1 MKHPFMYRLGA
12 SLIVLMLVS
21 NIACA
26 QQVSAPQAQQG
37 AVQHGRGDAIA
48 NACRQELR
56 RICSLGFPP
65 NHSLVDRCIADNQ
78 DKLSA
83 PCRALF
89 RERQKSMTRSPGE
102 DRR

>member
-12 SLIVLMLVS
+12 SLTVLMVVS

-37 AVQHGRGDAIA
+37 AVQHRRGDAIE
-48 NACRQELR
+48 NACRQEVR

-65 NHSLVDRCIADNQ
+65 NHSLVHRCIADNQ

-89 RERQKSMTRSPGE
+89 RDRQKSMTRSPGE